1 MKARLPHLLL
11 RAGCLNHSIPL
22 QSKQSDWMK
31 KAGRDGRTAADW
43 WHSHKAN
50 PFSRTNPFETSEQF
64 SVPFSARVHQVLA

>member
-1 MKARLPHLLL
+1 
-11 RAGCLNHSIPL
+11 
-22 QSKQSDWMK
+22 MK